1 MIHEIL
7 YENCKRYEYKC
18 KTDNITALLFSSMC
32 IEGHVKQAMSNKA
45 L

>member
-1 MIHEIL
+1 M
-7 YENCKRYEYKC
+7 RYYMRTVRDMNTNES